1 MDKSFSIEQV
11 NAGWIRGSLAGDGG
25 KIFFDASYLTNFLDD
40 FMLGLLTALG
50 KWPADERKNVFRV
63 EEEPAVSMWD
73 ISLMNDCFLF
83 HVTTY
88 KSADDREVLSD
99 SFVSVE
105 REKFLKDFI
114 GEMTGILKRFGLFG
128 FRSEWVLHEFP
139 LSLYLMLNDA
149 AGNNSLT
156 VTKREG
162 SDNCGMEYKSTDFGA
177 ELRLLEDI

>member
-73 ISLMNDCFLF
+73 ISLRNDSFLF

-88 KSADDREVLSD
+88 KSEDDREVLSD

-105 REKFLKDFI
+105 REIFLKDFVD
-114 GEMTGILKRFGLFG
+114 EMAGILKRFGLFG
-128 FRSEWVLHEFP
+128 FRSEWQSHEFP
-139 LSLYLMLNDA
+139 LSLYLMIKDA
-149 AGNNSLT
+149 AGNNSLA
-156 VTKREG
+156 VTKRDG
-162 SDNCGMEYKSTDFGA
+162 SDNCGMEYESTDFDA

>member
-11 NAGWIRGSLAGDGG
+11 NAGWIRGSLTGDGG

-50 KWPADERKNVFRV
+50 KWPADERRNVFRV

-73 ISLMNDCFLF
+73 ISLRNDSFLF

-88 KSADDREVLSD
+88 KSADNKDVLSD
-99 SFVSVE
+99 RFVSVE
-105 REKFLKDFI
+105 CEKFLKAFVD
-114 GEMTGILKRFGLFG
+114 EMAGILKRFGLFG
-128 FRSEWVLHEFP
+128 FRSEWQSHEFP
-139 LSLYLMLNDA
+139 LSLYLMIKDA

-156 VTKREG
+156 VTKRDG
-162 SDNCGMEYKSTDFGA
+162 SDNCGREYKSTDFGT